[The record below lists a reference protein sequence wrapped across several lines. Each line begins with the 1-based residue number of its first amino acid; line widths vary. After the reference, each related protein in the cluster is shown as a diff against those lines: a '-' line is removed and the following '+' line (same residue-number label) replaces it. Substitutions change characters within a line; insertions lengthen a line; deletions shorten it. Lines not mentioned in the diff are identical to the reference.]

1 MHTIHFPRQVVYGED
16 SLKKVGE
23 IARQEGKHALLI
35 SDPVMNELGNV
46 AACRQLL
53 EEAGV
58 DVITYLGVESE
69 PTDMYVDEALFI
81 CLEAACDLIVSIGGG
96 SCIDTA
102 KAVSVVMTNG
112 GFVSDYMNQRTI
124 AGNEGLPL
132 IAIPTTGGTGSEV
145 TDATVIT
152 NEETGVKMMI
162 KQPAFMPKIAIVD
175 PLLTLSTPKNTT
187 AAVGIDSLTH
197 ALEAY
202 ISKRAH
208 PFTDQFARSSFQLI
222 MENLKDAYQ
231 DGDNITA
238 RSNTMFASMQAGMA
252 FSNASVCLVHGMSRP
267 IGALFHVPHGIS
279 NAMLLPV
286 VLEYSKHAC
295 EERLYKLACHVY
307 PKLKNVSASEGANR
321 LVQRILTL
329 CEDLNIPNLGSWGI
343 DRGEFERALPKMADD
358 ALMSGSPA
366 NNPEVPTKEE
376 IIDLYQQAYHYQY
389 SSKTT

>member
-1 MHTIHFPRQVVYGED
+1 MHTMHFPRQVIYGED
-16 SLKKVGE
+16 GLKKVGE
-23 IARQEGKHALLI
+23 ISNQEGKRALLI
-35 SDPVMNELGNV
+35 SDPVMDELGNV
-46 AACRQLL
+46 SACRKLL

-69 PTDMYVDEALFI
+69 PTDKFVDEALFI
-81 CLEAACDLIVSIGGG
+81 CREAACDLIVSIGGG

-102 KAVSVVMTNG
+102 KAVSVVITNG
-112 GFVSDYMNQRTI
+112 GFVSDYMNQKTI
-124 AGNEGLPL
+124 AENEGLPL
-132 IAIPTTGGTGSEV
+132 IAIPTTGGTGSEA

-152 NEETGVKMMI
+152 NENNGIKMMI

-202 ISKRAH
+202 ISKYAH
-208 PFTDQFARSSFQLI
+208 PFTDQLARSSFQLI

-286 VLEYSKHAC
+286 VLEYSKNAC
-295 EERLYKLACHVY
+295 QERLYELACHVY
-307 PKLKNVSASEGANR
+307 PDLKNVSPNEGANT
-321 LVQRILTL
+321 LVHRILTL
-329 CEDLNIPNLGSWGI
+329 CEDLDIPNLGSWGI
-343 DRGEFERALPKMADD
+343 NQQEFERTLPKMAED
-358 ALMSGSPA
+358 ALISGSPA
-366 NNPEVPTKEE
+366 NNPKVPTKDEL
-376 IIDLYQQAYHYQY
+376 IDLYQKAYRYQY
-389 SSKTT
+389 SSKST

>member
-1 MHTIHFPRQVVYGED
+1 MYTMHFPRQVVYGED
-16 SLKKVGE
+16 SLKNVGE
-23 IARQEGKHALLI
+23 IARQEGTRALLI
-35 SDPVMNELGNV
+35 SDQIMEELGNV
-46 AACRQLL
+46 SVCRQLM
-53 EEAGV
+53 EEAGI

-69 PTDMYVDEALFI
+69 PTDAYVDEALFI
-81 CLEAACDLIVSIGGG
+81 CREAACDLIVSIGGG

-112 GFVSDYMNQRTI
+112 GFVSDYMNQKTI
-124 AGNEGLPL
+124 ASNDGLPL
-132 IAIPTTGGTGSEV
+132 IAIPTTGGTGSEA

-152 NEETGVKMMI
+152 NKNNGIKMMI
-162 KQPAFMPKIAIVD
+162 KQPALMPKIAIVD
-175 PLLTLSTPKNTT
+175 PLLTISTPKNTT

-208 PFTDQFARSSFQLI
+208 PFTDQLARSSFQLI
-222 MENLKDAYQ
+222 MENLKTAYQ
-231 DGDNITA
+231 DGSNRTA
-238 RSNTMFASMQAGMA
+238 RANTMFASMQAGMA

-286 VLEYSKHAC
+286 VLEYSKDSC
-295 EERLYKLACHVY
+295 QERLHELASHVY
-307 PKLKNVSASEGANR
+307 PELKDESPNEGADI
-321 LVQRILTL
+321 LVHRILTL
-329 CEDLNIPNLGSWGI
+329 CEELNIPNLGSWGI
-343 DRGEFERALPKMADD
+343 DKEAFEQACPKMAED

-366 NNPEVPTKEE
+366 NNPKVPAKDE
-376 IIDLYQQAYHYQY
+376 IIDLYQQAFRYQY